1 LKEAKQEAEKEI
13 ESYKLEKEEEF
24 KKKIAEDSS
33 ASQDT
38 ATKLAQ
44 QADAD
49 VVAVETHVS
58 AKQQQVLDLLLKY
71 VTSS

>member
-1 LKEAKQEAEKEI
+1 LKEAKLEAEKEI

-24 KKKIAEDSS
+24 KKKFAEDSS

-49 VVAVETHVS
+49 VAAVKTHVS